1 VTKCHLLGRHGL
13 ASRAVFQQSDD
24 PSNSTPCTRSVIHSS
39 LSCTMTTPLDRL
51 RLLPS
56 YCGFCTAV
64 DFAPTDHHH
73 PWILRCCD
81 RGRSVTLW
89 HLIPKKQITATFQLH
104 ARITSQLSV
113 CSGAFSPILIACAA
127 ALHRQRAHAPF
138 TRLILDSARSRARP
152 AESCTCTLP
161 SLLPPF
167 RSNPDFPRP
176 PPSRH
181 DSRGFARDPHRTH
194 ESPPIPS
201 YWSTESPTQIRLQ
214 Q

>member
-1 VTKCHLLGRHGL
+1 MECSLIGEDAAVSRHPWLLHLQKSVSGPSTQTIVTKCHLLGRHGL
-13 ASRAVFQQSDD
+13 ATRAVFQQSDD

-89 HLIPKKQITATFQLH
+89 HLIPKKQITATFQSH
-104 ARITSQLSV
+104 AS
-113 CSGAFSPILIACAA
+113 ILANYPCV
-127 ALHRQRAHAPF
+127 PG
-138 TRLILDSARSRARP
+138 RLARS
-152 AESCTCTLP
+152 
-161 SLLPPF
+161 
-167 RSNPDFPRP
+167 
-176 PPSRH
+176 
-181 DSRGFARDPHRTH
+181 
-194 ESPPIPS
+194 
-201 YWSTESPTQIRLQ
+201 
-214 Q
+214 